1 MQSQREPATK
11 PAPWRLE
18 QGRPLIALMC
28 AGIGI
33 AIIIGLYVTLPESAA
48 KVLLDQGQSFPFS
61 VQNAMWISFS
71 IALGEL
77 FVRMQAARGEFKQIS
92 LHLLP
97 EDPRIVLQA
106 QDLGEIYRNLRRY
119 PNFQQ
124 RFLPRLVD
132 RCILQFQASHSSEQS
147 ASLLNSS
154 LEMFLHEVDLRYGML
169 RYICW
174 FIPSLGFIGTVVG
187 IGRALAF
194 AGEKANVQNPD
205 LLTIVTGRL
214 AVSFDGTF
222 LALVMASILLFLQHV
237 VQSKE
242 EHALNLA
249 GQYCLDN
256 LINRLYVKKS

>member
-1 MQSQREPATK
+1 MQRQREPATK

-28 AGIGI
+28 AGIGV

-124 RFLPRLVD
+124 RFLPRLID

-222 LALVMASILLFLQHV
+222 LALVMASTLLFLQHV